1 MRGYDDSISS
11 SRNAFSPS
19 FLRRLGRRDEPP
31 AGGEADL
38 AGPWRVEEVSGRGWG
53 LFRLG
58 ESPEWGSGPYA
69 VTPSLWLARVI
80 AALLPSLGRD
90 AAYRLDKERGSEG
103 FAVRDGSG
111 QALAYLGLFD
121 VNLVEVL
128 NAVDGL
134 LRSPESLAWL
144 LEGAGAVALERAGA
158 ILEARVSGSS

>member
-11 SRNAFSPS
+11 SRNAFSPV

-31 AGGEADL
+31 MAGEADL
-38 AGPWRVEEVSGRGWG
+38 AGPWRVVEIPGRGWG

-58 ESPEWGSGPYA
+58 ESPEDAQPYA
-69 VTPSLWLARVI
+69 VTPSPWLARVI
-80 AALLPSLGRD
+80 AALLPALGRD

-121 VNLVEVL
+121 VNLVEIL

-134 LRSPESLAWL
+134 LRSPDSLAWL
-144 LEGAGAVALERAGA
+144 LEGAGSVALERAGA
-158 ILEARVSGSS
+158 ILEARVSGPS

>member
-31 AGGEADL
+31 TAGEADL
-38 AGPWRVEEVSGRGWG
+38 AGPWRVVEIPGRGWG

-58 ESPEWGSGPYA
+58 ESPEDSRPYA
-69 VTPSLWLARVI
+69 VTLSPWLARLI

-90 AAYRLDKERGSEG
+90 AVYRLDKERGSEG

-111 QALAYLGLFD
+111 QALAFLGLFD

-134 LRSPESLAWL
+134 LRSPDSLAWL
-144 LEGAGAVALERAGA
+144 LEGAGSVALERAGA
-158 ILEARVSGSS
+158 VLEARVSEPS